1 MGCDVSSGRYGTA
14 LVVSGPS
21 GAGKTTVCRRL
32 LEIEPNLHFSVSCTT
47 RLPRPG
53 EEDGR
58 DYRFLSRAEFEARI
72 AAGAFLEYAEVHGHL
87 YGTLKREAVE
97 RVRHG
102 QDVLLD
108 IDVQGARLVRAKVAD
123 DPLGACVVFVFLGP
137 PSFGELERRLRH
149 RATDPEDVIQ
159 QRLRNARE
167 ELEHWRD
174 YDYVVVND
182 RVERATACLELIL
195 AAARYAVA
203 RFPASPWD
211 RQTTGESG

>member
-1 MGCDVSSGRYGTA
+1 MGSDVSSGRYGTA

-32 LEIEPNLHFSVSCTT
+32 LEIEPDLHFSVSCTT
-47 RLPRPG
+47 RPSRAG
-53 EEDGR
+53 EKDGR
-58 DYRFLSRAEFEARI
+58 DYYFLSRAEFEARI

-87 YGTLKREAVE
+87 YGTLKQETAV
-97 RVRHG
+97 RVCGG

-108 IDVQGARLVRAKVAD
+108 IDVQGARQVRAGMGND
-123 DPLGACVVFVFLGP
+123 LLDRCVVFVFLGP
-137 PSFGELERRLRH
+137 PSFADLERRLRH
-149 RATDPEDVIQ
+149 RGTDAEDVIR

-182 RVERATACLELIL
+182 RIERATACLEVIL
-195 AAARYAVA
+195 AATRYAVT
-203 RFPASPWD
+203 RFPVSPWS
-211 RQTTGESG
+211 RRATGESG